1 MNDKELKK
9 LKDDLWTTA
18 IDMRANSNL
27 SAHDYAEPILGLIFL
42 RFADAKYKKFEKA
55 IEEEFEKRQKSTRI
69 SANKSEIALE
79 LAGIY
84 VPDDARYDYLLN
96 LPEKE
101 DVIAPAIVNAMNEM
115 ERYAS
120 SVEGALPKEKYKEI
134 PASNLKNL
142 LKNFKDIPTEGSV
155 DIFGEIY
162 EYFLGKFAMA
172 EGQGGGVFYTPASV
186 VQYMVEVVQPKKGRI
201 LDPACGSGGMF
212 VQSALYAKKH
222 GYDPNDLRACGVE
235 KEPSTVKLAKL
246 NLLLHSMRGSIT
258 QANSFYEDPYDS
270 YDNFEYVFANP
281 PFNVRGVEYER
292 VSNQRRFN
300 EYGIP
305 RNSSKKDDIE
315 KVPNANYL
323 WINQFATAL
332 KKDGKAALVMPNGA
346 STVGDG
352 EQKEIRRRLL
362 ESGHVS
368 QIVVLPSNMF
378 NTVTLPATLWFF
390 DKSKK
395 HEKILFINADKK
407 ELYTRVDRAHRKFDE
422 AHIKNLALITRLYE
436 ENTQEYEKLKSWY
449 QENIDLNDDQKEY
462 WQKQLNWVNEQF
474 PEGVYQDIAGLC
486 SVVPVHGE
494 NSIESKDWSLSPG
507 LYVGVEEIEA
517 DEEPFEEKM
526 ERLTKQLS
534 EQFQQSNELEKE
546 IRNALGGIGYE
557 M

>member
-101 DVIAPAIVNAMNEM
+101 DVIAPAIVNAMTEM

-134 PASNLKNL
+134 PATNLKNL

-162 EYFLGKFAMA
+162 EFFLGKFAMA

-222 GYDPNDLRACGVE
+222 GYGPNALRAHGVE
-235 KEPSTVKLAKL
+235 KEPATVKLAQL
-246 NLLLHSMRGSIT
+246 NLLLHNMNGDIF
-258 QANSFYEDPYDS
+258 QANSFYEDPHIS
-270 YDNFEYVFANP
+270 YEKFDYVFANP

-292 VSNQRRFN
+292 VCNQKRFN

-305 RNSSKKDDIE
+305 RNSSKNDEIE

-332 KKDGKAALVMPNGA
+332 KKNGKAALVMPNGA
-346 STVGDG
+346 STAGDG
-352 EQKEIRRRLL
+352 GQKEIRKRLL
-362 ESGHVS
+362 ESGHLS

-395 HEKILFINADKK
+395 HEEVLFINADKK
-407 ELYTRVDRAHRKFDE
+407 ELYRQIDRAHRKFDE

-436 ENTQEYEKLKSWY
+436 GNTQEYEELKNWY
-449 QENIDLNDDQKEY
+449 QENIDLNDDQKEH

-474 PEGVYQDIAGLC
+474 PEGLYKDIAGLC

-507 LYVGVEEIEA
+507 LYVGVEEIES

-526 ERLTKQLS
+526 QKLTKQLA
-534 EQFQQSNELEKE
+534 EQFQQSNELEKD

-557 M
+557 I

>member
-1 MNDKELKK
+1 MNDKQLKK
-9 LKDDLWTTA
+9 LKNDLWTTA

-101 DVIAPAIVNAMNEM
+101 DVIAPAIVNAMTEM

-134 PASNLKNL
+134 PATNLKNL

-162 EYFLGKFAMA
+162 EYFLGKFAMT

-222 GYDPNDLRACGVE
+222 GYNPNALRAYGVE
-235 KEPSTVKLAKL
+235 KEPATVKLAQL
-246 NLLLHSMRGSIT
+246 NLLLHNMNGDIT
-258 QANSFYEDPYDS
+258 QANSFYEDPYTS
-270 YDNFEYVFANP
+270 YEKFDFVFANP

-292 VSNQRRFN
+292 VCNQKRFN

-305 RNSSKKDDIE
+305 RNSSKNDEIE

-332 KKDGKAALVMPNGA
+332 KKNGKAALVMPNGA
-346 STVGDG
+346 STAGDG
-352 EQKEIRRRLL
+352 GQKDIRKRLL

-395 HEKILFINADKK
+395 HEEVLFINADKK
-407 ELYTRVDRAHRKFDE
+407 ELYTQVDRAHRKFDE
-422 AHIKNLALITRLYE
+422 SHIKNLALITRLYE
-436 ENTQEYEKLKSWY
+436 GNTEECEELKNWY

-462 WQKQLNWVNEQF
+462 WQKQLNWVNEHF
-474 PEGVYQDIAGLC
+474 TEGMYQNIAGLC

-507 LYVGVEEIEA
+507 LYVGVEAIEV

-526 ERLTKQLS
+526 ERLITKLS
-534 EQFQQSNELEKE
+534 HQFEKSHELESE
-546 IRNALGGIGYE
+546 IKRGLGELNYE
-557 M
+557 L

>member
-69 SANKSEIALE
+69 SANKSKIAIDI
-79 LAGIY
+79 AGIY
-84 VPDDARYDYLLN
+84 VPENARYDYLLN

-101 DVIAPAIVNAMNEM
+101 DIAKAIVDAMNEM
-115 ERYAS
+115 EKYAS
-120 SVEGALPKEKYKEI
+120 TVKGALPKEKYKEI
-134 PASNLKNL
+134 PASNLKSL

-162 EYFLGKFAMA
+162 EYFLGKFAMT

-246 NLLLHSMRGSIT
+246 NLLLHSMRGNIT

-292 VSNQRRFN
+292 VCNQKRFN

-362 ESGHVS
+362 ESGYVS

-395 HEKILFINADKK
+395 HEEVLFINADKK
-407 ELYTRVDRAHRKFDE
+407 ELYTQVDRAHRKFDE

-436 ENTQEYEKLKSWY
+436 GNAKEYEELKNWY

-474 PEGVYQDIAGLC
+474 PEGMYQDIAGLC

-494 NSIESKDWSLSPG
+494 NSIESKDWSLSSG

-526 ERLTKQLS
+526 QKLTKQLA
-534 EQFQQSNELEKE
+534 EQFQQSSELEKD

-557 M
+557 V

>member
-1 MNDKELKK
+1 MNDKELKQ
-9 LKDDLWTTA
+9 LKDDLWKTA

-42 RFADAKYKKFEKA
+42 RFADAKYKKFETE
-55 IEEEFEKRQKSTRI
+55 IEQEFEKRQQSTRASI
-69 SANKSEIALE
+69 DISEIAVE

-84 VPDDARYDYLLN
+84 VPEKARYDYLLN

-101 DVIAPAIVNAMNEM
+101 DKIAKAIVKAMTEI
-115 ERYAS
+115 EKYAP
-120 SVEGALPKEKYKEI
+120 SVKGALPKEKYKEI
-134 PASNLKNL
+134 PASNLKSL
-142 LKNFKDIPTEGSV
+142 LKGFKDIPTEGSV

-162 EYFLGKFAMA
+162 EYFLGKFAMT

-186 VQYMVEVVQPKKGRI
+186 VQYMVEVVQPKKGKI

-222 GYDPNDLRACGVE
+222 GYDPDDLRAYGVE

-246 NLLLHSMRGSIT
+246 NLLLHSMRGEIT
-258 QANSFYEDPYDS
+258 QANSFYEDPYNS
-270 YDNFEYVFANP
+270 YGDFEYVFANP

-292 VSNQRRFN
+292 VSTQKRFN

-305 RNSSKKDDIE
+305 RNSSKNDEIE

-346 STVGDG
+346 STAGDG
-352 EQKEIRRRLL
+352 EQKEIRKRLL

-395 HEKILFINADKK
+395 HEEVLLINADKK
-407 ELYTRVDRAHRKFDE
+407 ELYTQVDRAHRKFDE

-436 ENTQEYEKLKSWY
+436 GDVKELEEVKNWY
-449 QENIDLNDDQKEY
+449 QTNINLNDDQKEY
-462 WQKQLNWVNEQF
+462 WEKQLNWINEQF
-474 PEGVYQDIAGLC
+474 PEEKYHDVAGLC
-486 SVVPVHGE
+486 SVIPVQGK
-494 NSIESKDWSLSPG
+494 NSIESKDWNLSPG
-507 LYVGVEEIEA
+507 LYVGVAEIEK
-517 DEEPFEEKM
+517 DQEPFDEKIK
-526 ERLTKQLS
+526 RLTTKLSKQFEKS
-534 EQFQQSNELEKE
+534 HELETE
-546 IRNALGGIGYE
+546 INQNLGE
-557 M
+557 LKL